1 MKKKANKK
9 KITFSYLMIYIP
21 YIMQKKDI
29 DIFFTTLQTLYPEN
43 RTDLIWN
50 TPWQLLMA
58 VVMSAQTTDK
68 QVNKVTG
75 KLFEKYPT
83 PLKLSQA
90 GEEDIRDTLRGI
102 NYFNTKSRNII
113 KTAKIIHEQFKD
125 EPPRSIKEL
134 QTLPGVG
141 YKTANVFLNDLY
153 KANQG
158 IAVDT
163 HVGRV
168 AKMYGLTKETDPT
181 KIAKDLEKLYPKE
194 DWYKVNS
201 SFVLYGRYIL
211 KAKKPDMDKVVLKE
225 HLCV

>member
-1 MKKKANKK
+1 MNRRLLAQRLLKE
-9 KITFSYLMIYIP
+9 IRQI
-21 YIMQKKDI
+21 
-29 DIFFTTLQTLYPEN
+29 YPEAKTELSN
-43 RTDLIWN
+43 WSTAFQFLICII
-50 TPWQLLMA
+50 L
-58 VVMSAQTTDK
+58 SAQATDK

-83 PLKLSQA
+83 PLELSLA
-90 GEEDIRDTLRGI
+90 KEDKVQNTLRGI

-113 KTAKIIHEQFKD
+113 KTAKMIHEQFND
-125 EPPRSIKEL
+125 EPPKSIKEL

-163 HVGRV
+163 HVARV
-168 AKMYGLTKETDPT
+168 VKMYGLTKESDPT
-181 KIAKDLEKLYPKE
+181 KIAKDLEKLYPKK

-225 HLCV
+225 YLLLGK

>member
-1 MKKKANKK
+1 MEQRSIARKLLEEVG
-9 KITFSYLMIYIP
+9 KI
-21 YIMQKKDI
+21 
-29 DIFFTTLQTLYPEN
+29 YPEAKTELFN
-43 RTDLIWN
+43 WSTAFQFLICIV
-50 TPWQLLMA
+50 L
-58 VVMSAQTTDK
+58 SAQTTDK

-83 PLKLSQA
+83 PLKLSLA
-90 GEEDIRDTLRGI
+90 NEEDVQNTLRGI

-113 KTAKIIHEQFKD
+113 KTAKLIHEQFHD
-125 EPPRSIKEL
+125 EPPKSIKEL

-141 YKTANVFLNDLY
+141 YKTANVFMNDLY

-163 HVGRV
+163 HVARV
-168 AKMYGLTKETDPT
+168 AKRYGLTRESDPT
-181 KIAKDLEKLYPKE
+181 KIAKDLEKLYPKK

-225 HLCV
+225 YLITEI